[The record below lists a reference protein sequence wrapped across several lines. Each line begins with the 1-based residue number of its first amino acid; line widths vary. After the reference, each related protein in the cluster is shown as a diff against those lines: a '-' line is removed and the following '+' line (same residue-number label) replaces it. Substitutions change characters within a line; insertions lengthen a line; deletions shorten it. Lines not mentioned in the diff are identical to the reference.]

1 MVRVNGKLIQ
11 GLLDT
16 GADRTCIAGKDWPSA
31 WPCQRTSSSLLG
43 LGITLNVAQSSN
55 LLRWELE
62 GKTGMIQSYVIP
74 SLPFSLWGRD
84 IMEDM
89 DLKLVSSDNL
99 NDQHFS

>member
-1 MVRVNGKLIQ
+1 M
-11 GLLDT
+11 
-16 GADRTCIAGKDWPSA
+16 AS
-31 WPCQRTSSSLLG
+31 
-43 LGITLNVAQSSN
+43 NVAHSSN

-62 GKTGMIQSYVIP
+62 GKTGMIQPYAFP